1 MSGFFIFEI
10 KRDKMD
16 KIFNFLKDRFS
27 VTSDP
32 MDMIFGMFSET
43 NGRLLKNIIM
53 QFFSKYSK
61 SYIILNIKSTVEAV
75 KLHVSN
81 RTLQDLFRMALIKSV
96 VFVIFEILSNLVSK
110 QNFLNAN
117 NC

>member
-1 MSGFFIFEI
+1 MSGFLIFEI

-27 VTSDP
+27 ITNDP

-43 NGRLLKNIIM
+43 NARLLKNIIT

-61 SYIILNIKSTVEAV
+61 SYIILNIKSA
-75 KLHVSN
+75 
-81 RTLQDLFRMALIKSV
+81 
-96 VFVIFEILSNLVSK
+96 
-110 QNFLNAN
+110 
-117 NC
+117 